1 MKAHHI
7 FHLHFILKFII
18 FRIFAEEDGMERLD
32 EREFVPYGSLALFGL
47 IILLTILV
55 WLGSYIL
62 MLKRG

>member
-1 MKAHHI
+1 
-7 FHLHFILKFII
+7 
-18 FRIFAEEDGMERLD
+18 MERLD